1 MVFDNLPAE
10 TRDVV
15 EQHAAR
21 AMGASGISRSLHGNF
36 RPKLGDHRVP
46 LVGSLALIDNKYA
59 FIKAAPLSDE
69 AKSWSLGNEA
79 AIVCPCRKVRPCW
92 SGDYSILINDTT
104 CAAGS
109 LHSEGGQIGD
119 VRRQRFE
126 RGC

>member
-1 MVFDNLPAE
+1 MVFDDLPAE

-46 LVGSLALIDNKYA
+46 LVGSLALTDNKYA

-79 AIVCPCRKVRPCW
+79 ATVPYVQPW
-92 SGDYSILINDTT
+92 APGLLFMVEAGGWTVTGFEAVTGNHADYTGPT
-104 CAAGS
+104 PGM
-109 LHSEGGQIGD
+109 
-119 VRRQRFE
+119 
-126 RGC
+126 